1 MAQSELMSAEGPWNK
16 LEFRKTSFNFP
27 FKFRLYIFI
36 DTDPVAKFI
45 LSKGVRRAV
54 DDSG

>member
-1 MAQSELMSAEGPWNK
+1 MSAEGPWNK

-45 LSKGVRRAV
+45 LSKGGRRAV
-54 DDSG
+54 DESG